1 MGLNAGELADIEEIK
16 QLSYTYYLGLDT
28 GDLEMLMSVF
38 ADDAVFDMRGG
49 DLPLFEGATAIRE
62 YFAESQ
68 IKAMKHQI
76 HLATN
81 HRIAVDR
88 DTAEGTCYFL
98 VHGTAHSGATIFA
111 GGYHEN
117 RYVRTEAG
125 WKFAYK
131 NTVSLLVPQVSAI
144 GGSTSNED

>member
-1 MGLNAGELADIEEIK
+1 MLTADELSDIEEIK

-28 GDLEMLMSVF
+28 SNLDLLMSVF

-49 DLPLFEGATAIRE
+49 DLSLLEGAAAIRD

-68 IKAMKHQI
+68 IKAMKNQI

-81 HRIAVDR
+81 HRIAVDG
-88 DTAEGTCYFL
+88 DTASGTCYFL
-98 VHGTAHSGATIFA
+98 VHGVAHSGAEIFA

-117 RYVRTEAG
+117 EYVRTSSG
-125 WKFAYK
+125 WKFRYK
-131 NTVSLLVPQVSAI
+131 NTVSLLTPEVSAI
-144 GGSTSNED
+144 GGGISADRK

>member
-1 MGLNAGELADIEEIK
+1 MLTPTQLSDIEEIK

-28 GDLEMLMSVF
+28 SDLDMLMSVF

-49 DLPLFEGATAIRE
+49 DLPLFEGASSIRE
-62 YFAESQ
+62 YFGEKQ
-68 IKAMKHQI
+68 MTAMKHQI

-81 HRIAVDR
+81 HRIAVDG
-88 DTAEGTCYFL
+88 DEASGTCYFL
-98 VHGTAHSGATIFA
+98 VHGTAHSGAEIFA

-117 RYVRTEAG
+117 KYVRTASG
-125 WKFAYK
+125 WKFSFK

-144 GGSTSNED
+144 GGGSPDKA